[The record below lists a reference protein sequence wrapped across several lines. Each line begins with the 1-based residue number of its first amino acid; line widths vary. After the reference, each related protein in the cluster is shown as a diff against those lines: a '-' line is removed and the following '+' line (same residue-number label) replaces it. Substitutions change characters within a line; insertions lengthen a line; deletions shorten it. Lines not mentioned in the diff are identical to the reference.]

1 MAHVHTPLLLPQ
13 DEVRAAS
20 LHTSGLCEQVNT
32 LSFVAHD
39 ELKRIEAQIERGY
52 AAAFCDANV
61 QVAARGRREISA
73 PSWPPSVHHFGCI
86 STSPLSPPHLRCDL
100 LEISD
105 VSGGEGGAAGDPDS
119 CFPALGPVSGGAI
132 QHRIG
137 RNAITSQHPP
147 L

>member
-61 QVAARGRREISA
+61 QVAASGRREISA
-73 PSWPPSVHHFGCI
+73 LSWPPSVHHFGCI
-86 STSPLSPPHLRCDL
+86 CTSSLSPPHLHCVL
-100 LEISD
+100 LYISD
-105 VSGGEGGAAGDPDS
+105 VPGGEGGAAG
-119 CFPALGPVSGGAI
+119 AEGARR
-132 QHRIG
+132 QCDTARRRRQLTAG
-137 RNAITSQHPP
+137 RC
-147 L
+147 